1 MMKRKIVTFSL
12 AAIIGTSG
20 LFLPYNNLALAETL
34 DEKKK
39 EIDSKQSDVSNSLDE
54 KESEITNLEK
64 EQEQLNADIEKIDMQ
79 VAETNGEIREKEASI
94 EETKKKIEE
103 LKAEIEVVKA
113 RIAERNKLLEERAR
127 ALQESGG
134 MVSYLDVL
142 LGAQSFGDFV
152 GRVSAVTT
160 IVEADR
166 EILKAHEEDK
176 QLLEQAEADLN
187 SQLQSLEQSLTE
199 LEGLKEQLSAQ
210 VKQKQELMKKVELQH
225 GEAVHEYHE
234 LENEAEFLAQ
244 QEKAILQEQ
253 QRQKEA
259 AEAAARAAAEEA
271 KRKAAAATS
280 SSSSS
285 SGSTTSTVSTDI
297 PAVSSGNFMWPAS
310 GRHSSEYGYRIH
322 PITGAQKLHSGIDI
336 ANSTG
341 TPIVAS
347 ASGTVIRSH
356 YSSSYGNVVY
366 ISHNINGQV
375 YTTLYAHM
383 EARHVSAG
391 QSVSKGQQV
400 GTLGSTGQSTGPHL
414 HFEIHKGPWNG
425 ASSSVNPRNYLP

>member
-1 MMKRKIVTFSL
+1 MKRKIVTFSL